1 MKVLVISGFLGAGKT
16 TFIKELVNRTGRDI
30 AIYEN
35 EYAAEGMDK
44 NILESGLSNG
54 DINIYETSNGCIC
67 CSEKGDFK
75 MSVLTI
81 ANSVDPEIL
90 IVEPTGIGKLSN
102 VMANVSEIEYERIS
116 LLKPVT
122 IVDAGSIDHYLKDY
136 DELYT
141 DQVKKAAVIVIS
153 KQENLD
159 GEERERI
166 ASKLRELNPDADI
179 ITEHYSG
186 LDTEWFNG
194 LFADSFLA
202 DPEKATAEPEFTA
215 FSPTESGSLPESF
228 SISGTTCPSLGYLVC
243 FLEDLIRGEFGRII
257 RAKGHVS
264 AGGELLRFEVA
275 DRNYYIEGVEDV
287 VGVSEENDAETSETE
302 DKPENIK
309 PSAVFIGHDISR
321 QTLRRKLFRQIKPE
335 PDTNSGKSGKIEKIK
350 PIKLR

>member
-16 TFIKELVNRTGRDI
+16 TFIKELANRTGRDI

-141 DQVKKAAVIVIS
+141 DQVKNAAVIVIS

-166 ASKLRELNPDADI
+166 ASRLRELNPDADI

-186 LDTEWFNG
+186 LDTDWFNG

-202 DPEKATAEPEFTA
+202 DPEKAAAEPEFTA
-215 FSPTESGSLPESF
+215 FSPTEAGPLPESF

-257 RAKGHVS
+257 RAKGHITL
-264 AGGELLRFEVA
+264 GGELLHFEVA
-275 DRNYYIEGVEDV
+275 DRNYYIEGVESV
-287 VGVSEENDAETSETE
+287 PSEDAEKET
-302 DKPENIK
+302 IK
-309 PSAVFIGHDISR
+309 PSAVFIGHDIER
-321 QTLRRKLFRQIKPE
+321 QTLRRKLFEQIKPVPGRRGIPCDRPAKMRLPGVHE
-335 PDTNSGKSGKIEKIK
+335 SN
-350 PIKLR
+350 L